1 MSVLL
6 CMIGVAL
13 GYAIASYQ
21 RYKEKQMATVREV
34 INAKIAAAEQELVT
48 LRNDLVAAEASGTGF
63 LEHEVE
69 EVRGWFAAIAKHVGL

>member
-1 MSVLL
+1 
-6 CMIGVAL
+6 
-13 GYAIASYQ
+13 
-21 RYKEKQMATVREV
+21 MATVREV